1 MSARRRR
8 HALRQL
14 QREISQRSPENL
26 IPLSSAGYP
35 AELLPVVAASN
46 DLLTRLGAAY
56 AAQQRLQAEAAHELR
71 TPLTALRLH
80 AQLAAGETEP
90 QTRDAALQQVQM
102 AVDRATRLVDQ
113 WLDLAR
119 FDPCV
124 AASQQKSQQN
134 IAVNLLELA
143 KNVVLEHAILAE
155 ANDVDLGLL
164 ASNGAVFALGDPDA
178 LRSMLGNLVLNAIRH
193 TGPGHRVDVSVG
205 VDAGRVYCRVVD
217 DGPGIPEADRAQ
229 ALQAFRRLGN
239 ASKPGSG
246 LGLAIVHQVVLQ
258 HAGRLE
264 MTDAPGGG
272 LSVNVLLPAPDK
284 PYSS

>member
-102 AVDRATRLVDQ
+102 AVDRANGTVSRAESVRSFRIIPGD
-113 WLDLAR
+113 
-119 FDPCV
+119 FT
-124 AASQQKSQQN
+124 
-134 IAVNLLELA
+134 
-143 KNVVLEHAILAE
+143 E
-155 ANDVDLGLL
+155 ANGYLTPSLKLKRKEIMRDFEGDVE
-164 ASNGAVFALGDPDA
+164 
-178 LRSMLGNLVLNAIRH
+178 AI
-193 TGPGHRVDVSVG
+193 
-205 VDAGRVYCRVVD
+205 
-217 DGPGIPEADRAQ
+217 
-229 ALQAFRRLGN
+229 
-239 ASKPGSG
+239 
-246 LGLAIVHQVVLQ
+246 
-258 HAGRLE
+258 
-264 MTDAPGGG
+264 
-272 LSVNVLLPAPDK
+272 
-284 PYSS
+284 YS